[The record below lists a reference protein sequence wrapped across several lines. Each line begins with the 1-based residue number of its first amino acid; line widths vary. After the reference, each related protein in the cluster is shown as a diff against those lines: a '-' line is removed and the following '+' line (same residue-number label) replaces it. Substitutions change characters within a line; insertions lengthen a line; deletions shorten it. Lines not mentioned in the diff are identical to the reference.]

1 MSLVRRRTIQSNP
14 KSRHGHPYPSIISYQ
29 YQSRHEALAS
39 IEIAEKMEMEIQS
52 EKLRNTKYPAHII
65 SEQAESRDGF
75 GYGLIYQSKNTSQ
88 LHAFL
93 TPTLSLS
100 LSLDMEDAQRT
111 LQKSI
116 ETMMDS
122 IHKLKLAPI
131 AKAMYSNMS
140 KCYDQ
145 GLNDRQSQECVQS
158 HARYMEA
165 IQSMM
170 QNEMSQMQNRLQRGQ
185 QR

>member
-1 MSLVRRRTIQSNP
+1 MHSLP
-14 KSRHGHPYPSIISYQ
+14 LP
-29 YQSRHEALAS
+29 
-39 IEIAEKMEMEIQS
+39 
-52 EKLRNTKYPAHII
+52 
-65 SEQAESRDGF
+65 
-75 GYGLIYQSKNTSQ
+75 
-88 LHAFL
+88 
-93 TPTLSLS
+93 SLS